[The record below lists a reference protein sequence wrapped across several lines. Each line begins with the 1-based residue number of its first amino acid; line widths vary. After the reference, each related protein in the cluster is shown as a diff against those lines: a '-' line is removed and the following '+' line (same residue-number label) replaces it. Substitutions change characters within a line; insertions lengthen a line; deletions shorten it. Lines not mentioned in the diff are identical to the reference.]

1 MVYCKSVR
9 IAWISIPIRS
19 HSPQNAMTDGSN
31 AHRWTCNGIL
41 CPATSGPSFALIV
54 LNQPVT
60 RPDILQRL
68 WQNARVKICADGGG
82 NRLHDT
88 LQSLKGGLDG
98 KCDGVADLREA

>member
-1 MVYCKSVR
+1 MADS
-9 IAWISIPIRS
+9 
-19 HSPQNAMTDGSN
+19 SN

-88 LQSLKGGLDG
+88 LQSLKGGLNG
-98 KCDGVADLREA
+98 KYDGVADLREA